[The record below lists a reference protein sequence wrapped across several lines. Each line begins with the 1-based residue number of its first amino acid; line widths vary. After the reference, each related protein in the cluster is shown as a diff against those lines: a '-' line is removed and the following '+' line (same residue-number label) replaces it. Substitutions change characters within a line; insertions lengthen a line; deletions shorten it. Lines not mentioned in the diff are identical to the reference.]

1 MRASI
6 TRLTARLIELEDRA
20 AEPATANQAQ
30 LMRKKL
36 ESLDA
41 DFKKH
46 HYTVID
52 AITDEEEDGMARE
65 QEILDKH
72 DDDVADLS
80 FRMEKLAAAPA
91 ARSGERSV
99 AARRL
104 SQLQARLTPLHTAI
118 TNLTTDASDLH
129 LVYLYQEQ
137 LSDFKKELSGIRSE
151 VLALIEDESEELN
164 GTITRQDKEIFDVSL
179 DIKKLLYNP
188 DHAPDPIPP
197 GPITEPRGVRL
208 PKIDVPTFNG
218 DLLQWQT
225 FWEQFRIAVHNRR
238 DLSATEKL
246 VYLRHSLKDGP
257 AKSVVE
263 GLSHSGDQYTEAI
276 ESLKSR
282 YDRPRLIHQAHVR
295 KICEVPSL
303 KEGTGKENSGISMTL
318 FNSIYAP

>member
-6 TRLTARLIELEDRA
+6 TRLTALLIKLQDRE

-52 AITDEEEDGMARE
+52 AITDEDEDGMARE

-72 DDDVADLS
+72 DYDVADLS
-80 FRMEKLAAAPA
+80 FRMERLTAAPA

-104 SQLQARLTPLHTAI
+104 SQLQARLTPLNTAI
-118 TNLTTDASDLH
+118 TRLTTDASDLH

-151 VLALIEDESEELN
+151 VLALIEDESDELN
-164 GTITRQDKEIFDVSL
+164 GTSQGKTRKSL
-179 DIKKLLYNP
+179 IC
-188 DHAPDPIPP
+188 
-197 GPITEPRGVRL
+197 
-208 PKIDVPTFNG
+208 
-218 DLLQWQT
+218 
-225 FWEQFRIAVHNRR
+225 
-238 DLSATEKL
+238 LST
-246 VYLRHSLKDGP
+246 
-257 AKSVVE
+257 
-263 GLSHSGDQYTEAI
+263 
-276 ESLKSR
+276 
-282 YDRPRLIHQAHVR
+282 
-295 KICEVPSL
+295 
-303 KEGTGKENSGISMTL
+303 
-318 FNSIYAP
+318 